1 MMKIRLRKLFKL
13 VSIVATVITVGFVI
27 AAYRWTAHH
36 IWFSV
41 DHCEI
46 LVDGAFNPMLYDYMP
61 GKTLNGD
68 IFLRNMDHGTE
79 YLISPRKSEISV
91 ITEDYDFIDID
102 FLTYTRD
109 DLVNY
114 KYSKVKTVVPNSNL
128 LVGNRFVEFTSP
140 EGKRWHVAY

>member
-1 MMKIRLRKLFKL
+1 MKLGRLLRFLSVAAAVL
-13 VSIVATVITVGFVI
+13 AVGLIIV
-27 AAYRWTAHH
+27 AYRWTTHH

-41 DHCEI
+41 NHSEI

-61 GKTLNGD
+61 VRSLNGD

-79 YLISPRKSEISV
+79 YLISPKKNEVSV
-91 ITEDYDFIDID
+91 IMEGYEFIDIGL
-102 FLTYTRD
+102 FTYTRD

-114 KYSKVKTVVPNSNL
+114 KDSKVKTVLPNSNL

-140 EGKRWHVAY
+140 ENKRWNISY